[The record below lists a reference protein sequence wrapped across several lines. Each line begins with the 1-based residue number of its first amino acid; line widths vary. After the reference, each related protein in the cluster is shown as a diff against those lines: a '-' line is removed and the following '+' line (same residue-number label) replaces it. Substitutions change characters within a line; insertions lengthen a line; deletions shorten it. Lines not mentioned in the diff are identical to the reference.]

1 MDDRILDRREFT
13 LRSALVLLS
22 GAAITVSG
30 CAGRGEASDAERPG
44 VRWPD
49 GGPSWTEGSVAGN
62 HGHHAAITGAQLM
75 AGGSLSLNIRGSAS
89 HPHTVD
95 LTAREVMSIASGQR
109 VSKSSSDEDAHTHT
123 VTFN

>member
-1 MDDRILDRREFT
+1 MDERILDRREFT

-22 GAAITVSG
+22 GAAITVSV
-30 CAGRGEASDAERPG
+30 CTHPSNADAGGL
-44 VRWPD
+44 WPPA
-49 GGPSWTEGSVAGN
+49 GKGNEGRVAGN
-62 HGHHAAITGAQLM
+62 HGHTAAITGAQLI

-109 VSKSSSDEDAHTHT
+109 VSKASSNEDAHTHT